1 MKVKEN
7 LAQDWEMEWAGHT
20 FRFTDMTYTEVCE
33 ELEGLVDIGQCKI
46 VATKPLRLL
55 QPLKPLS
62 EPLISPLR
70 ALKKEV

>member
-7 LAQDWEMEWAGHT
+7 LVQDWEIAWSGHT

-33 ELEGLVDIGQCKI
+33 ELDGLVDVGQCKI
-46 VATKPLRLL
+46 VATKALRLL
-55 QPLKPLS
+55 QPLEPLS
-62 EPLISPLR
+62 EPMIRPLS